1 MEKEE
6 EEEKLF
12 GRREDGKE
20 SAAPAE
26 EDEEQP
32 RSGLSL
38 PERPR
43 GERRSA
49 ARGGRRRRGGAGRP
63 GPGSESCGGR
73 RRRFPPDPRVPGG
86 GGRPVGPGAE
96 VWPSATMEPKHKE
109 LLAQCRQS
117 LAQAMTEVDKVVELL
132 EAAGALGPRDLRDL
146 EAAGGGKAEL
156 LIALLLA
163 KERDHFQD
171 LRVALEKTQPHLL
184 SILYLNGVAGAP
196 AAAEETAGE
205 RGGGRGAAA
214 AEGGRRGAAAPA
226 QPRRAGS
233 GRAARAPRAAFLGA
247 ERDERGGPGSAAARR
262 LFRGKRGCRARVR
275 ALGVCF
281 LLPFS
286 SGQRAAACSPKYG
299 GCYASSRFIRAASRS
314 PPDPG
319 RLRRW
324 DGPEPS
330 LGIRPGRRFAGPAT
344 ALLGESSGR
353 RVLSP
358 RISVVTPFLPMNVG
372 LFGAVLL

>member
-1 MEKEE
+1 
-6 EEEKLF
+6 
-12 GRREDGKE
+12 
-20 SAAPAE
+20 
-26 EDEEQP
+26 
-32 RSGLSL
+32 
-38 PERPR
+38 
-43 GERRSA
+43 
-49 ARGGRRRRGGAGRP
+49 
-63 GPGSESCGGR
+63 
-73 RRRFPPDPRVPGG
+73 
-86 GGRPVGPGAE
+86 
-96 VWPSATMEPKHKE
+96 MEPKHKE

-205 RGGGRGAAA
+205 RGGGHGAAGA
-214 AEGGRRGAAAPA
+214 GGGRRGAAAPA

-247 ERDERGGPGSAAARR
+247 GRSGTSAGVLAPPQPAGFSGGNGAAA
-262 LFRGKRGCRARVR
+262 LAFGLSVFVFCS
-275 ALGVCF
+275 LS
-281 LLPFS
+281 PFS

-299 GCYASSRFIRAASRS
+299 GCYTSRHFIRAASRS

-330 LGIRPGRRFAGPAT
+330 LGTRPGSPLCRPRYRAPGGE
-344 ALLGESSGR
+344 LGEARAQPSDKCCNSFSSHECGLVWGR
-353 RVLSP
+353 A
-358 RISVVTPFLPMNVG
+358 
-372 LFGAVLL
+372 AVALGCD